1 MMGLFKKHPVA
12 VILSVIFHLAL
23 IGFFVLGV
31 NLSEEKVQTKPV
43 VNVVKATAID
53 ESKIKAEASKLKEL
67 ERQKKLKEQKRLD
80 DLKKKRLAEEKK
92 LAELKKKQADE
103 KRLAQKKAA
112 EAAKQAKIK
121 KQKALEAKKKA
132 EDAKKKKLADAKKLK
147 ERLAKE
153 EAKKVAAAKEKASKA
168 KAAKAKAA
176 KAKAAKE
183 QAAKEQAAKEQAAK
197 EQAKRE
203 QALQALAAQEEQEN
217 RDNATTNKF
226 VGLIIQKVERN
237 WIQPPGDISGLSC
250 VVRVRLIPGGE
261 VVDAQVIQSSGNTF
275 FDRSVELATRKAAP
289 LPLPSDPNLFGRFRT
304 LEFYFRPG
312 G

>member
-1 MMGLFKKHPVA
+1 MMELLKKHPVA
-12 VILSVIFHLAL
+12 VVLSVIFHLVL
-23 IGFFVLGV
+23 VSFFVLGV

-103 KRLAQKKAA
+103 KKLAQKKAA

-153 EAKKVAAAKEKASKA
+153 EAKKIAAEKVKAAKEKAA
-168 KAAKAKAA
+168 KE
-176 KAKAAKE
+176 KAAKE
-183 QAAKEQAAKEQAAK
+183 KAAQEKAAQ

-203 QALQALAAQEEQEN
+203 QALQALAAQEEQES

>member
-23 IGFFVLGV
+23 IGFFVFGV
-31 NLSEEKVQTKPV
+31 NLSEEKIQTKPA

-53 ESKIKAEASKLKEL
+53 ESKIKAEANKLKEL

-92 LAELKKKQADE
+92 LAELKKKQADD
-103 KRLAQKKAA
+103 KKKLAQKKAA

-121 KQKALEAKKKA
+121 KQKALEAKKRA
-132 EDAKKKKLADAKKLK
+132 EDAKKQKLADAKKLK

-153 EAKKVAAAKEKASKA
+153 KAKKIAVEKAQA
-168 KAAKAKAA
+168 
-176 KAKAAKE
+176 AKAAKE
-183 QAAKEQAAKEQAAK
+183 KAAK

-203 QALQALAAQEEQEN
+203 QALQALAAQEEQDN
-217 RDNATTNKF
+217 RDNATTDKF

-250 VVRVRLIPGGE
+250 VVRVRLIPGGD
-261 VVDAQVIQSSGNTF
+261 VVDAQVIQSSGNAF

>member
-1 MMGLFKKHPVA
+1 MVGLFKKHPVA
-12 VILSVIFHLAL
+12 VILSVVFHLAL

-53 ESKIKAEASKLKEL
+53 ESKIKAEANKLKEL

-92 LAELKKKQADE
+92 ATELKKKQADD
-103 KRLAQKKAA
+103 KKKLAQKKAA

-121 KQKALEAKKKA
+121 KQKTLEAKKKA
-132 EDAKKKKLADAKKLK
+132 EAAKQKKLADAKKLK

-153 EAKKVAAAKEKASKA
+153 EAKKVAAEKA

-176 KAKAAKE
+176 QE
-183 QAAKEQAAKEQAAK
+183 QAD
-197 EQAKRE
+197 RE
-203 QALQALAAQEEQEN
+203 QALQALAAQEEQDVRN
-217 RDNATTNKF
+217 KATTDKF

-237 WIQPPGDISGLSC
+237 WIQPAGDISGLSC
-250 VVRVRLIPGGE
+250 VVRVRLIPGGD
-261 VVDAQVIQSSGNTF
+261 VVDAQVIKSSGNAF

>member
-12 VILSVIFHLAL
+12 AILSVVFHLAL
-23 IGFFVLGV
+23 IGFFVFGV

-53 ESKIKAEASKLKEL
+53 ESKIKAEANKLKEL

-92 LAELKKKQADE
+92 VTELKKKQADD
-103 KRLAQKKAA
+103 KKKLAQQKAA

-121 KQKALEAKKKA
+121 KQKTLEAKKKA
-132 EDAKKKKLADAKKLK
+132 EAAKQKKLADTKKLK
-147 ERLAKE
+147 ERLAKA
-153 EAKKVAAAKEKASKA
+153 EAKKIAAEKA

-176 KAKAAKE
+176 QE
-183 QAAKEQAAKEQAAK
+183 QAAQEQAD
-197 EQAKRE
+197 RE
-203 QALQALAAQEEQEN
+203 QALQALAAQEEQDTRN
-217 RDNATTNKF
+217 KATTDKF

-237 WIQPPGDISGLSC
+237 WIQPAGDISGLSC
-250 VVRVRLIPGGE
+250 VVRVRLIPGGD
-261 VVDAQVIQSSGNTF
+261 VVDAQVIKSSGNAF